1 MKFVLMILLLL
12 SLSGFAQE
20 ETRILTEED
29 IQEMFEAEQ
38 QRQKSEETAASAL
51 QAHIETE
58 KKSPFNMAEELNKL
72 GYKKIDYGA
81 LMDERVV
88 EILRRGFKESGLSKL
103 SDDEVKNMLSD
114 KARGSFMENIYAQY
128 PVLLNISADIMR
140 SEDAM
145 PAVIG
150 IFKRKED
157 FKQYLLI
164 LILLW
169 IAGFSLKR
177 ILIHPDWGFLRK
189 NFFGL
194 MVSLGVMCSS
204 MTIFY
209 KVFHKELQPT
219 VLIFLR
225 HL

>member
-1 MKFVLMILLLL
+1 
-12 SLSGFAQE
+12 
-20 ETRILTEED
+20 
-29 IQEMFEAEQ
+29 
-38 QRQKSEETAASAL
+38 
-51 QAHIETE
+51 
-58 KKSPFNMAEELNKL
+58 
-72 GYKKIDYGA
+72 
-81 LMDERVV
+81 MDERVV
-88 EILRRGFKESGLSKL
+88 EILRRGFKESGLSEL
-103 SDDEVKNMLSD
+103 SEDEIKNMLSD
-114 KARGSFMENIYAQY
+114 KAKGSFMENLYARY

-140 SEDAM
+140 SENAM

-150 IFKRKED
+150 IFKRKAD
-157 FKQYLLI
+157 LKQYFLI

-169 IAGFSLKR
+169 IAGFCLKK

-209 KVFHKELQPT
+209 KTFHKELQPS
-219 VLIFLR
+219 VLIILK